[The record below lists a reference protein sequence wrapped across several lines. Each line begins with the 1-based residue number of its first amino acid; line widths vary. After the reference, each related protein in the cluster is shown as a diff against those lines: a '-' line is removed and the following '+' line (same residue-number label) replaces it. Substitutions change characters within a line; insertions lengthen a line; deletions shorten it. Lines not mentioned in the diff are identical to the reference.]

1 VTGPA
6 VDGPERT
13 RFRDVIGVGE
23 FRALWIAQA
32 QSQLG
37 DQLAR
42 LALAL
47 LVFDRTS
54 SAVLTALVYSLT
66 FLPPLFTSPLLSGL
80 ADRFSRRTIIVVVD
94 LVRGC
99 LVAVM
104 VIPALPL
111 AVVMVALTTMV
122 CLQPLFAGAR
132 NAALPEILAGD
143 RYQVGMG
150 IVAMTDYVTQI
161 IGFAGGGLVMGL
173 LGGPRVALGIDALS
187 FLASACLIGWGLG
200 PHRPTQDAG
209 ARGRAFALA
218 GIRLLAGDR
227 RLAGLAGL
235 IWLFGFFIAP
245 EALAAP
251 YAHELHS
258 GSTAV
263 GLLMAADPVGA
274 FAGTMLITRLIP
286 AEPRQRLMV
295 PLALASGIPLVLSAV
310 SPSLPRS
317 LLLWTL
323 NGVCTTYLVLAQ
335 ANFTVTVPN
344 AVRARAIGV
353 ASAGLQTAQGLGVL
367 LAGAIAEVSWP
378 SLAVAVCGAAGA
390 AGAAAISLLLLRPR
404 GAPTGQESGG

>member
-1 VTGPA
+1 MTAPKTG
-6 VDGPERT
+6 RT

-47 LVFDRTS
+47 LVFGRTS
-54 SAVLTALVYSLT
+54 SALLTALVYSLT
-66 FLPPLFTSPLLSGL
+66 FLPPLLTSPLLSGL
-80 ADRFSRRTIIVVVD
+80 ADRFSRRTIIVVVE
-94 LVRGC
+94 LARGC
-99 LVAVM
+99 LVAAM
-104 VIPALPL
+104 AIPGSPL
-111 AVVMVALTTMV
+111 AFVMVALTAMV

-132 NAALPEILAGD
+132 NATLPEILPGD

-150 IVAMTDYVTQI
+150 VVAMTDYVTQI
-161 IGFAGGGLVMGL
+161 VGFAGGGLVIGL
-173 LGGPRVALGIDALS
+173 LGGPRVALTIDALS
-187 FLASACLIGWGLG
+187 FLASACLIGWGVG
-200 PHRPTQDAG
+200 PHRPAPDAAAQG
-209 ARGRAFALA
+209 GTRAFATA
-218 GIRLLAGDR
+218 GIRLLVRDR

-274 FAGTMLITRLIP
+274 FAGTLLVTRLIP

-323 NGVCTTYLVLAQ
+323 NGVFTTYLVLAQ

-367 LAGAIAEVSWP
+367 LAGAIAQVSRP
-378 SLAVAVCGAAGA
+378 SLSVGVCGAAGA
-390 AGAAAISLLLLRPR
+390 VGTAAIVLVLLRPR
-404 GAPTGQESGG
+404 GHPAAPDACG

>member
-1 VTGPA
+1 MAAPKTG
-6 VDGPERT
+6 RT

-23 FRALWIAQA
+23 FRALWTAQA

-47 LVFDRTS
+47 LVFGRTS
-54 SAVLTALVYSLT
+54 SALLTALVYSLT
-66 FLPPLFTSPLLSGL
+66 FLPPLLTSPLLSGL
-80 ADRFSRRTIIVVVD
+80 ADRFSRRTIIVVVE
-94 LVRGC
+94 LARGC

-104 VIPALPL
+104 AIPGLPL
-111 AVVMVALTTMV
+111 AFVMVALTAMV

-132 NAALPEILAGD
+132 NATLPEILPGD

-150 IVAMTDYVTQI
+150 VVAMTDYVTQI
-161 IGFAGGGLVMGL
+161 IGFAGGGLVIGL
-173 LGGPRVALGIDALS
+173 LGGPHVALAIDALS
-187 FLASACLIGWGLG
+187 FLASACLIGWGVG
-200 PHRPTQDAG
+200 PHRPTPDAAAQG
-209 ARGRAFALA
+209 GTRAFALA
-218 GIRLLAGDR
+218 GIRLLTRDR

-251 YAHELHS
+251 YAYELHS

-274 FAGTMLITRLIP
+274 FAGTLLVTRLIP
-286 AEPRQRLMV
+286 AVPRQRLMV
-295 PLALASGIPLVLSAV
+295 PLALVSGVPLVLSAV

-323 NGVCTTYLVLAQ
+323 NGVFTTYLVLAQ

-367 LAGAIAEVSWP
+367 LAGAIAQVSWP

-390 AGAAAISLLLLRPR
+390 AGAAAIVLVLLHPR
-404 GAPTGQESGG
+404 KGRSAPDTCG